1 MAMKQ
6 TKGQIAVVAAWLLL
20 QVLWTN
26 SAVEATDVAATVAV
40 PPLASLHH
48 VRRRQLLKSNT
59 TQVASNELNTSPT
72 AAPSVLQTPAPTTIP
87 PDGGY
92 PSVVYML
99 WYMSAMLC
107 CVIPAFC
114 AYRRRQVVQE
124 PPRETF
130 YPTVPLD
137 AAHASAAALNEGTFS
152 FKYISPTI
160 KRTKRLQA
168 ALAATSRTLTA
179 DDFVAADTSVE
190 LKTSRLDSEDI
201 YQSSLWIRLPSGSIG
216 ASGEAADDQAA
227 VTATTSRLVPA
238 VCTICLGAYQ
248 VDESVSWSSSSPTS
262 TAVACI
268 HAFHSDCIVAWLAK
282 KNDASCPVCRQEFC
296 VPALLLAPQRKTTST
311 TIPITALESPS
322 AAAATAATTASTAIP
337 ITTLESPSAAAATTA
352 TDAAT
357 HTIFL
362 YPSTEEN
369 ATQSVNITIEEHR
382 L

>member
-1 MAMKQ
+1 MKQ
-6 TKGQIAVVAAWLLL
+6 TKCEIATLVAWLLL
-20 QVLWTN
+20 QVLSTI

-40 PPLASLHH
+40 RPLASLHH
-48 VRRRQLLKSNT
+48 VRRRQLLKANT
-59 TQVASNELNTSPT
+59 TQVDNNELNTSPT
-72 AAPSVLQTPAPTTIP
+72 AAPSVLQTPAPTTTP
-87 PDGGY
+87 MAGGY

-137 AAHASAAALNEGTFS
+137 AAHASAAALNEGAFS

-201 YQSSLWIRLPSGSIG
+201 YQSSLWIRLPS
-216 ASGEAADDQAA
+216 DDQAA

-296 VPALLLAPQRKTTST
+296 APALLLAPQPKTTST

-322 AAAATAATTASTAIP
+322 AAAATAATTASTAIS
-337 ITTLESPSAAAATTA
+337 ITTLESPSAAASTAAAA
-352 TDAAT
+352 TDAAS